1 MPDKAKPKIL
11 IMLDKKRHLLLDL
24 NAMVAFEDVTG
35 KNLMQG
41 LGANELTAKDFRAL
55 LWACLY
61 HEDKDLTIEAVGG
74 MIHSGNL
81 DDITN
86 NLAKAWDVAMPEA
99 EEGEEDPLAIKS
111 PDG

>member
-1 MPDKAKPKIL
+1 MPNKARPEVSI
-11 IMLDKKRHLLLDL
+11 ILDKERHLLLDL
-24 NAMVAFEDVTG
+24 NAMCHFENITG
-35 KNLMQG
+35 KNIMQG
-41 LGANELTAKDFRAL
+41 LGASELTAKDFRAL

-99 EEGEEDPLAIKS
+99 EEEKEDPLAIKS